1 MTKTELVKH
10 IADAAGITQGQAT
23 KALDSTID
31 GIATG
36 LRNGDS
42 VALQGLGTFKMV
54 HREARTGRNPS
65 TGATIQIPAKDV
77 LKFKAS
83 KNADRLIKGF

>member
-31 GIATG
+31 GI
-36 LRNGDS
+36 
-42 VALQGLGTFKMV
+42 
-54 HREARTGRNPS
+54 
-65 TGATIQIPAKDV
+65 
-77 LKFKAS
+77 LKTLHYV
-83 KNADRLIKGF
+83 R